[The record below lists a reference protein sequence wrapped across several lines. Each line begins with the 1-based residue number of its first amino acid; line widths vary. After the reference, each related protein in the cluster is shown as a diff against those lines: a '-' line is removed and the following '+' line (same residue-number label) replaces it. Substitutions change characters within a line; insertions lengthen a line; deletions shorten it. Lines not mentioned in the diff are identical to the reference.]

1 MDRRS
6 WLWRRKSSE
15 KSPGETESTG
25 SVSSHSERFSDDQRS
40 QSPELNSKPVTRE
53 EEATADIKILTERLS
68 AALLNVSLKEDLAKQ
83 HAKVAEEAVSGWEKA
98 ENEAAA
104 LKQQLDA
111 STSKVSALEDRN
123 SHLDSALKECVRQL
137 WQGREEQNQKIE
149 EAINNKCKEWETT
162 KSQLEARIEELQA
175 RQDVTTS
182 SVHEDLYPKLE
193 ALEKENSALKL
204 QLLSKSEEVK
214 IRTIERDLSTQA
226 AESASKQQ
234 LEGIKKLTKLEAEC
248 RKLRVMVRRSD
259 NSSDLKSSIDNQSD
273 YSGRVS
279 FSDNEMQSPSE
290 KIIGK
295 SSMATSVDIGLM
307 DDFLEMEKLA
317 ALPHSEPG
325 RKHSE
330 SNKELE
336 KSNAHVNQLKHELK
350 TSLRRISEL
359 EEKVEMVEVEKLQLE
374 MALNGS
380 KEQIE
385 ALQSRL
391 KEIEGKLSEMKKLEA
406 ENQELELLLGESGKQ
421 MEDLQRQLNKAQV
434 NLSELETRRAEKL
447 ELTMCLNGTKKQL
460 ETSQNRLKETER
472 KLTELQTL
480 LHLTKDAKEAAEDGL
495 KAANGKTEAIESRLK
510 DVEAEAES
518 LILKIKSLEDV
529 TEKERALSAKH
540 NSKCN
545 ELQDEISKLK
555 QELEHHQE
563 TEPAPN
569 HIKGFELKQVSLY
582 PLLGTRKL
590 ISFCNKTP

>member
-1 MDRRS
+1 M
-6 WLWRRKSSE
+6 
-15 KSPGETESTG
+15 
-25 SVSSHSERFSDDQRS
+25 
-40 QSPELNSKPVTRE
+40 
-53 EEATADIKILTERLS
+53 
-68 AALLNVSLKEDLAKQ
+68 
-83 HAKVAEEAVSGWEKA
+83 
-98 ENEAAA
+98 
-104 LKQQLDA
+104 
-111 STSKVSALEDRN
+111 
-123 SHLDSALKECVRQL
+123 RQL